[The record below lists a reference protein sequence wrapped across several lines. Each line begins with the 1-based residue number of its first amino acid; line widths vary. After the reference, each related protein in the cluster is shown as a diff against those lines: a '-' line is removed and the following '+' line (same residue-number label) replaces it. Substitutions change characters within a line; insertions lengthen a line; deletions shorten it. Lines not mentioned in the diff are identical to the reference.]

1 MFRKLQCCLLLL
13 LILIWTL
20 TGCGY
25 HFTNSSS
32 ERLVAGQK
40 IWVLFIANESV
51 SPGAQTVLRRTLYEE
66 CHALRGL
73 VPSDSQAAADLFVK
87 GRLVSY
93 STKVVSYSAID
104 RAREIRLML
113 EVELE
118 LYRRGAETP
127 VWKGTLQASKTYPTN
142 TNLALQRNAEE
153 RALDAAAR
161 IIASKF
167 ITAAEQNY

>member
-1 MFRKLQCCLLLL
+1 MFQTLRCRQLTL

-25 HFTNSSS
+25 HLTNSSS
-32 ERLVAGQK
+32 ERLAAEQK
-40 IWVLFIANESV
+40 LWVQFIANESI
-51 SPGAQTVLRRTLYEE
+51 SPTAQTVLRRTLYEE

-73 VPSDSQAAADLFVK
+73 VASDSETSADLFVK

-93 STKVVSYSAID
+93 STKVVSYSAVD
-104 RAREIRLML
+104 RASEIRLTL

-118 LYRRGAETP
+118 LFRRGEETP
-127 VWKGTLQASKTYPTN
+127 LWKGTLLASKTYPTN

-153 RALDAAAR
+153 SALDAAAR
-161 IIASKF
+161 IIAGKF
-167 ITAAEQNY
+167 INAVEQKY

>member
-1 MFRKLQCCLLLL
+1 MFRKSLCRLLLL
-13 LILIWTL
+13 LILIWIM

-25 HFTNSSS
+25 HLTNRSS

-40 IWVLFIANESV
+40 LWVPFITNESV
-51 SPGAQTVLRRTLYEE
+51 SSSAQTVLRRTLYEE

-73 VPSDSQAAADLFVK
+73 IPSESLAASDMFVK

-104 RAREIRLML
+104 RASEIRLTL

-118 LYRRGAETP
+118 LYRRGGETP
-127 VWKGTLQASKTYPTN
+127 VWKGTLQASKTYPAN
-142 TNLALQRNAEE
+142 SNLALQRNAEE

-161 IIASKF
+161 IIASRF
-167 ITAAEQNY
+167 ITAAEQNF